1 MIPKNI
7 LKEHVEQAI
16 EKIDHEGVNVGRE
29 STKYVLVH
37 KDKEYPPKLIISKAN
52 FYANGEE
59 LDPNKFTGGDETN
72 SFLENL
78 GFEIKS
84 KKRNSNKKQ
93 YTEWLKQNSPD
104 KSNRINSYVKA
115 IELLSTKVL
124 YDIFECND
132 VQKLQQLYEDLL
144 KEQKNVNGKYYDEN
158 ASSYGLN
165 GFYSA
170 SINSYI
176 EFLKTIQNKNNGD
189 TVIEKNI
196 TINTILYGP
205 PGTGKTYKTT
215 ALALKIID
223 DKEYPDKIEAKKRFS
238 QLQANGQIQMVTFH
252 QSYGY
257 EEFVEGLKAKSDNGV
272 VSYEIEDGIFKKIVH
287 EAKNITTEFETT
299 DEFDALYNNY
309 LERLSFVEE
318 ERSTKI
324 LKTSRGIEF
333 EVFRNN
339 SSIVVRANNN
349 TTISVSKNALL
360 QTLASGEAPY
370 YKSYIPIIL
379 EDILNGR
386 QISIEGSSKEK
397 KYVLII
403 DEINRGNIS
412 KIFGELITL
421 IEPSK
426 RLGANDE
433 AKVILPYSKEEF
445 SIPSNLYIIGTMNT
459 ADRSIAI
466 LDTALRRRF
475 DFEEMMPDIEL
486 VRSKVGFIDDIDVAL
501 MLEFINRRI
510 EVLYDRD
517 HTIGHAYFL
526 DVEKFEDLQNVM
538 QNRVVPLLQE
548 YFYDDWQ
555 KIDMVFNNNGFIV
568 SKTVDVG
575 LFDKMDDLDLDDER
589 KIYTLNKKAF
599 GDKEK
604 YRAIYR

>member
-16 EKIDHEGVNVGRE
+16 EKIDDEGIDVSRE

-37 KDKEYPPKLIISKAN
+37 KGKEYPPKLIISKAN

-59 LDPNKFTGGDETN
+59 LDPNKFSGGYETN

-93 YTEWLKQNSPD
+93 YIEWLKQNSPD

-132 VQKLQQLYEDLL
+132 VQKLQQLYEELL
-144 KEQKNVNGKYYDEN
+144 KEQRNKDGKYYDPT
-158 ASSYGLN
+158 APSYGLN

-170 SINSYI
+170 SISSYI
-176 EFLKTIQNKNNGD
+176 EFLKTIRNNGEEN
-189 TVIEKNI
+189 TMERVA
-196 TINTILYGP
+196 INTVLYGP

-223 DKEYPDKIEAKKRFS
+223 DKEYPDKTEAKKRFS

-257 EEFVEGLKAKSDNGV
+257 EEFVEGLKAKSDNGSI
-272 VSYEIEDGIFKKIVH
+272 SYEIEDGIFKKIVH
-287 EAKNITTEFETT
+287 EAKSITTEFETT

-426 RLGANDE
+426 RLGASDE

-445 SIPSNLYIIGTMNT
+445 SIPPNLYIIGTMNT

-475 DFEEMMPDIEL
+475 DFEEMMPNIEL
-486 VRSKVGFIDDIDVAL
+486 LRKEIVPIDDIDIAK
-501 MLEFINRRI
+501 MLKYINKRI

-555 KIDMVFNNNGFIV
+555 KIDMVFNNNGFIE
-568 SKTVDVG
+568 SKTVDMS
-575 LFDKMDDLDLDDER
+575 LFGKIDDIDLDDEQ
-589 KIYTLNKKAF
+589 KIYTLDKEAF